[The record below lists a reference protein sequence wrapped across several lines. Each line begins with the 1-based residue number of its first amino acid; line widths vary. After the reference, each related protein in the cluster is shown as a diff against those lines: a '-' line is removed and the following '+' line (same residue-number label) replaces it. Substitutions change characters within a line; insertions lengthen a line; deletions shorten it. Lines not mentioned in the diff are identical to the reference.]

1 MLEIFTKLADFI
13 VYGIFSLN
21 PEKHLTKATHFF
33 IEDTTKIFFLLTFII
48 YIVSIIRS
56 YFSANKVKNYLSGKK
71 EFIGNIFA
79 ALFGVV
85 TPFCSCSACPL
96 FIGFV
101 EAGIP
106 IGVTFSFLISSPMVN
121 EIALVFL
128 LGLFGWKI
136 ALLYVGTGLIIAIIA
151 GFIIGRLKLEKYVK
165 EYVWTIKA
173 GKCNISGA
181 MTLKDRHEYAKD
193 YVIGVIKKIWVF
205 VLIAIFLG
213 SFLHGFVPQDYLAG
227 FAGKDNFFAVP
238 IAVILGVPLYA
249 SCAGIMPL
257 LPVLVAKGIPLGT
270 VLAFTMSVT
279 ALSFPE
285 MVILSQVLKK
295 ELLFIF
301 VGIVTVSI
309 IFVGYIF
316 NMLI

>member
-1 MLEIFTKLADFI
+1 MLEVFTKLADFI
-13 VYGIFSLN
+13 IYGIFSLN
-21 PEKHLTKATHFF
+21 PDKHLTKAAHFF

-56 YFSANKVKNYLSGKK
+56 FFSAEKVKNYLSGKK
-71 EFIGNIFA
+71 EFIGNILA
-79 ALFGVV
+79 ALFGIV

-106 IGVTFSFLISSPMVN
+106 IGVTFSFLISSPMIN

-173 GKCNISGA
+173 GKCTISGP
-181 MTLKDRHEYAKD
+181 MTFKERHEYAKD
-193 YVIGVIKKIWVF
+193 YAIGIIKKIWLF
-205 VLIAIFLG
+205 VLIAIFIG
-213 SFLHGFVPQDYLAG
+213 SFLHGYVPQDYLAS
-227 FAGKDNFFAVP
+227 FAGKENIFAVP

-257 LPVLVAKGIPLGT
+257 LPVLVSKGIPLGT

-295 ELLFIF
+295 QLLFIF
-301 VGIVTVSI
+301 VGIFYKKFPFITLQK
-309 IFVGYIF
+309 F
-316 NMLI
+316 